1 MAEISVEYGATG
13 TKRLRDLQYG
23 EQAIILEGPYKGGL
37 VWKRKFASDFQALL
51 PEKDGIIPDGFTNTC
66 PVMVRVLQEGDEVKL
81 KF

>member
-1 MAEISVEYGATG
+1 MAEISVEYAAAG
-13 TKRLRDLQYG
+13 TKKMRDLQYG

-37 VWKRKFASDFQALL
+37 VWRRQFANEFQALL
-51 PEKDGIIPDGFTNTC
+51 PERDGFVSDGFANIC